1 MEEIDL
7 QDLINKSSETDH
19 GVLLNAK
26 EQAKRNVLDDPNTGN
41 LVSLEKATKML
52 ADYSAGEKEPSFE
65 NRKKA
70 LLFLQKEGYKI
81 KKSKLYA
88 DCKKG
93 LLKLQADGSVLESDI
108 PIYIKRGRLEKPE
121 EIEAKAD
128 NTKLIRRKQE
138 RDIEKLEEQIAD
150 LKFKREVSAG
160 KYMLKTDVEMEIA
173 ARAAALDAGLRHM
186 YQSKIPDWVEIV
198 AGDPQKTAI
207 LLESI
212 NQDLDDQLN
221 EFANMSRFQVIFVN
235 ELES

>member
-1 MEEIDL
+1 MENYRELIEKIDGQYL
-7 QDLINKSSETDH
+7 KVLIKAA
-19 GVLLNAK
+19 NAA
-26 EQAKRNVLDDPNTGN
+26 QINVSDDPNTAN
-41 LVSLEKATKML
+41 LVSLERATKML
-52 ADYSAGEKEPSFE
+52 ADYIAGEKEPSFE

-81 KKSKLYA
+81 EKSKLYA

-108 PIYIKRGRLEKPE
+108 NSYIRRARLEKPA